1 MSTVRNDVIV
11 HRASFTVHRAGKI
24 SKRKTPVSCV
34 GVMNYGGC
42 DQTVKELL
50 PLVDEARANYTRL
63 VQKVAEFLS
72 ASGLCSAAGEVV
84 PGADTSKANPLVAEF
99 ISKAVAELTQ
109 GTQSDVVEAGGAPL
123 AGAGALDGDE
133 PDEEAADDGAECEAA
148 DERVG
153 VVRVGGVE
161 AAKRDGEQSARATH
175 NGVTDASSET
185 VTVTA
190 TASAAD
196 TQLEAKKEA
205 ATKPKLKLTL
215 KPLASLEDAAAA
227 ARAKS
232 KAPAL
237 PLANVLKQQQQ
248 QQSSRNAVLS
258 AVARAVLPDAVPV
271 AVAEA
276 DDPDAIIS
284 ALIGGEAPAVVP
296 PSSRVPAG
304 FGSLPF

>member
-1 MSTVRNDVIV
+1 MTC
-11 HRASFTVHRAGKI
+11 SFTVHRSSLTVYRAGKI

-42 DQTVKELL
+42 EQTVKELL

-63 VQKVAEFLS
+63 VQKVAEFLV
-72 ASGLCSAAGEVV
+72 ASGLCSAAGEVA

-123 AGAGALDGDE
+123 AGAGALDDGE
-133 PDEEAADDGAECEAA
+133 PDEEAAAA
-148 DERVG
+148 DEGAEREAHE
-153 VVRVGGVE
+153 E
-161 AAKRDGEQSARATH
+161 AAKRDGECAQSARATH
-175 NGVTDASSET
+175 NGVSDASSET
-185 VTVTA
+185 MTVTV
-190 TASAAD
+190 AAAAAE
-196 TQLEAKKEA
+196 TQLEAKKETT
-205 ATKPKLKLTL
+205 TKPKLKLTL

-227 ARAKS
+227 AARAKL

-237 PLANVLKQQQQ
+237 PLANMLNKQQ
-248 QQSSRNAVLS
+248 QQSSRNAAVLS